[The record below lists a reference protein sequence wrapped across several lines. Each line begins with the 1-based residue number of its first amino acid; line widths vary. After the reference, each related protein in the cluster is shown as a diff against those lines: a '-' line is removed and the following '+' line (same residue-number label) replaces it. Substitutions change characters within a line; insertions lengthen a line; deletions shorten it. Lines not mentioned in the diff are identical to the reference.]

1 VAKFDFIGT
10 VGGPESD
17 HTPAAHHL
25 GAADIIVRT
34 HWGRG
39 EEKIP
44 RYYRAVEVAK
54 NNRYLEFLIV
64 AQQDLKI
71 QKPVSV

>member
-1 VAKFDFIGT
+1 VAKVDFIGT

-54 NNRYLEFLIV
+54 NNRYSRVEELLEKK
-64 AQQDLKI
+64 LK
-71 QKPVSV
+71 S